1 MINKKIFFKGYKSIL
16 AHDSPAIALGC
27 CFIAIGALLKNLGFN
42 IQESI
47 FSTMLT
53 YALPGSLVMAESLLV
68 GASLLN
74 IFLAVW
80 FVNARLYPMAVSLFP
95 LMMHK
100 NQPKWKY
107 YFSCHF
113 IAVSAWLI
121 MKNNYK
127 SIPKE
132 QRIDY
137 WIGIGS
143 ATWSV
148 AVLGTFIGFH
158 FSDLGNVFSQIINGA
173 FNSSALFGGF
183 IGVLIVGFTRAA
195 FSNEAGVG
203 SASIAHSAAKTKE
216 PVSEGMVALLEPFID
231 TVVICTMTAIV
242 IIITGNHTV
251 GGLSGS
257 ELTTQAFG
265 SIYKGFEYILAIAIL
280 LFAFSTMI
288 SWSYYGL
295 KSWTFLFGKSKFS
308 DISYKSIFL

>member
-1 MINKKIFFKGYKSIL
+1 MINKKFFFKGYKSIL

-27 CFIAIGALLKNLGFN
+27 CFIAIGAILRNLGFN

-100 NQPKWKY
+100 DQPKWKY

-121 MKNNYK
+121 MKSNYK
-127 SIPKE
+127 SIPKKE
-132 QRIDY
+132 RIDY

-148 AVLGTFIGFH
+148 AIIGTFIGFF
-158 FSDLGNVFSQIINGA
+158 FSEYLNKDIMMGLAILNPIYFLCMMVGASKTIQITLSVLLGAILILYWVYDR
-173 FNSSALFGGF
+173 
-183 IGVLIVGFTRAA
+183 IVG
-195 FSNEAGVG
+195 
-203 SASIAHSAAKTKE
+203 
-216 PVSEGMVALLEPFID
+216 ID
-231 TVVICTMTAIV
+231 NM
-242 IIITGNHTV
+242 
-251 GGLSGS
+251 
-257 ELTTQAFG
+257 
-265 SIYKGFEYILAIAIL
+265 KLA
-280 LFAFSTMI
+280 
-288 SWSYYGL
+288 
-295 KSWTFLFGKSKFS
+295 
-308 DISYKSIFL
+308 

>member
-1 MINKKIFFKGYKSIL
+1 MINRQFFLKGYKSIL
-16 AHDSPAIALGC
+16 APDSPAIALGC

-121 MKNNYK
+121 MKSNYK
-127 SIPKE
+127 TVPKE
-132 QRIDY
+132 KRIDF

-148 AVLGTFIGFH
+148 AVIGTFMGFY
-158 FSDLGNVFSQIINGA
+158 FSEYLNKDMMMGLAILNPVYFLCMMVGASKTIQITLSIIFGTCLLYTSPSPRDLG
-173 FNSSALFGGF
+173 
-183 IGVLIVGFTRAA
+183 
-195 FSNEAGVG
+195 
-203 SASIAHSAAKTKE
+203 
-216 PVSEGMVALLEPFID
+216 
-231 TVVICTMTAIV
+231 
-242 IIITGNHTV
+242 
-251 GGLSGS
+251 
-257 ELTTQAFG
+257 
-265 SIYKGFEYILAIAIL
+265 
-280 LFAFSTMI
+280 
-288 SWSYYGL
+288 
-295 KSWTFLFGKSKFS
+295 
-308 DISYKSIFL
+308 